1 MGWYAKGG
9 RSQVVRLWEMFTV
22 KYKNFFCKNKN
33 KKNLLMKKYV
43 NINIFQINEIGKR
56 CNIFLIN
63 KVLKVVP

>member
-43 NINIFQINEIGKR
+43 QYQHFSN
-56 CNIFLIN
+56 
-63 KVLKVVP
+63 